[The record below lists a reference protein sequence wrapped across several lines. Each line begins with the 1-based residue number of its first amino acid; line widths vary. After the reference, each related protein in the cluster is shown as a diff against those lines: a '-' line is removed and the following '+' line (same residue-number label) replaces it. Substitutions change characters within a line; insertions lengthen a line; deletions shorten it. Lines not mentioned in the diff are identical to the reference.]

1 MKLERTVL
9 VFLSRA
15 RHYTDVK
22 SQNLLNTYSAVPK
35 VMQQDGG
42 K

>member
-1 MKLERTVL
+1 MIN
-9 VFLSRA
+9 
-15 RHYTDVK
+15 
-22 SQNLLNTYSAVPK
+22 QNILLNEMTKYSAVPK